1 MKILGFN
8 FTKIGIEK
16 LKEVS
21 SKVKVNTKIDITSI
35 NEVKEGI
42 LKADFIY
49 EVIYNPEIANISLKG
64 NIFLLIEDNELS
76 KEIVKNWKDNKD
88 KKINSFKVSIFN
100 LILRKANIKALDLE
114 EQVGLMPHMPLPSFK
129 AKD

>member
-21 SKVKVNTKIDITSI
+21 SKVKVNTKIDISSI

-42 LKADFIY
+42 LKADFVY
-49 EVIYNPEIANISLKG
+49 EIIYNPEIANIKLEG
-64 NIFLLIEDNELS
+64 NLFLLVEDNNLS
-76 KEIVKNWKDNKD
+76 KEIAENWKNSKD